1 MLESRNSYGWGY
13 VGTNEKGYEWH
24 FQPDEKD
31 PCYREGNR
39 WIGTVSSGEVFPS
52 KEKAIREG
60 KKWLKSTN
68 GERSGIITAVKSTP
82 VHFEY

>member
-13 VGTNEKGYEWH
+13 VGTDEKGFEWR

-31 PCYREGNR
+31 PGFVKGYPLAGNVR
-39 WIGTVSSGEVFPS
+39 SGEVFPS

-68 GERSGIITAVKSTP
+68 GRRSGIITAVKPTP